1 MPCQGNVIT
10 PRPRALGNLPTIDAY
25 LFTSVDH
32 SKFQDMILDI
42 LPVQPAWE
50 QVPANRVRPF
60 AILISL
66 PFMIGPYVLHFKQNP
81 SIEVILIGY

>member
-1 MPCQGNVIT
+1 
-10 PRPRALGNLPTIDAY
+10 
-25 LFTSVDH
+25 
-32 SKFQDMILDI
+32 MILDI